1 MELERLRRESGAFER
16 DQGVILARVKEELLM
31 FQSKATKAETELSR
45 VQIELLEVETKYRE
59 TTKMLQEQK

>member
-1 MELERLRRESGAFER
+1 M
-16 DQGVILARVKEELLM
+16 ARVKEELLM